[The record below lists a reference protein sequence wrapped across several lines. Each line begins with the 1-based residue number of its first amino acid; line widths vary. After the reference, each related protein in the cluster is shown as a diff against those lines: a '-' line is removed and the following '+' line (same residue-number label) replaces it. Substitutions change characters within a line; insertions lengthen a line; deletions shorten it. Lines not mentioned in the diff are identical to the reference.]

1 LSSSQQNKESKRNE
15 TLKRSPITMT
25 TSSVLF
31 YLGTILILHSAYSL
45 LHYRELLQEIQDSTL
60 GSSLSSSPAGS
71 AGAGS
76 SSAPGSSIG
85 GGGGSVSDPP
95 DLPVDV
101 VVEVVG
107 GFLLLLVSELIRP
120 ASALRP
126 IANNSSSAQQG
137 GRVVAPP
144 YVSRDFD
151 IYSTRAK
158 AL

>member
-15 TLKRSPITMT
+15 TLKRSPIIMT

-60 GSSLSSSPAGS
+60 GSSLSSPAGS

-107 GFLLLLVSELIRP
+107 GFLLLSGL
-120 ASALRP
+120 
-126 IANNSSSAQQG
+126 
-137 GRVVAPP
+137 
-144 YVSRDFD
+144 
-151 IYSTRAK
+151 
-158 AL
+158 